1 MFREVRDYKDRRA
14 CLVDDDTGIVEHEYR
29 KVKTKTVVPVGHE
42 YTIERDT
49 TITKLKRVTA
59 QRFEVEKLNSV
70 A

>member
-1 MFREVRDYKDRRA
+1 MVREIRDCKDRLA
-14 CLVDDDTGIVEHEYR
+14 CFVDDATGMVEHEYK

-49 TITKLKRVTA
+49 TITRLIRVTEH
-59 QRFEVEKLNSV
+59 RFEVYKTESV